1 MVTDCL
7 HSDFQSEVILRLN
20 ELNPILI
27 STSLYICMSE
37 SEKIAQ
43 EKSSWYFQEISQ
55 INLETDIYSC
65 TVKVCRHRLCVLLL
79 FQIFITKVL
88 ETILVPQLAVSKNQI
103 YFILILVP
111 RITFSL
117 INYVFLP
124 ILRQLDL
131 PDFYALFHQYI
142 CSICNLIHYVMQ
154 LFYFCF
160 LFLCNSGNVGEEH
173 TKKKDKTL
181 VKVCTCNV

>member
-1 MVTDCL
+1 MYSYGYRLSTLGFSVRGYFTLEWIKPNFNKHQFIYL
-7 HSDFQSEVILRLN
+7 HVRIRKDR
-20 ELNPILI
+20 
-27 STSLYICMSE
+27 T
-37 SEKIAQ
+37 
-43 EKSSWYFQEISQ
+43 SWYFQEISQ

-142 CSICNLIHYVMQ
+142 CSICNLIHYFMQ

-173 TKKKDKTL
+173 TKKKRQNFGES
-181 VKVCTCNV
+181 VHM